1 MVYHGHMSTYTYT
14 IVYTNSAPYF
24 SFAPT
29 FNSITT
35 PFSQKTSISLP
46 PINDNEGHT
55 VTVAGIPSSTPYIT
69 HDSGTNKFIVDPQG
83 AGECGTTTFL
93 YYLTDTN
100 KNSVSYSLSVDVTNV
115 APDFAFSPTL
125 NASPLNYQLHIMDT
139 LSITLPPLAD
149 PDQ

>member
-1 MVYHGHMSTYTYT
+1 
-14 IVYTNSAPYF
+14 
-24 SFAPT
+24 
-29 FNSITT
+29 
-35 PFSQKTSISLP
+35 
-46 PINDNEGHT
+46 
-55 VTVAGIPSSTPYIT
+55 VAGIPSSTPYIT

-100 KNSVSYSLSVDVTNV
+100 KNSVSYSLTVDVTNV

-125 NASPLNYQLHIMDT
+125 NASPLNYQLHVMDT

-149 PDQ
+149 PDGGKVVLYPSDTPAAGSTVLVLTHDSTNNKLIVKSTQI